1 MLALSM
7 EMTNFQP
14 NVSRICMSCPNL
26 RPMFRCWWGWTQRV
40 KAVRLHTRIDKNDMR
55 YSPLERLFRWSIAV
69 LLNLR
74 AEKCST
80 FTLFT
85 TTVAS
90 SGRAK
95 SVLPYLTTFS
105 TGFVSGLA
113 GVPALCKRPATYAAQ
128 LRSSA
133 RKTSYQRG
141 WPLGFSGA

>member
-1 MLALSM
+1 
-7 EMTNFQP
+7 
-14 NVSRICMSCPNL
+14 
-26 RPMFRCWWGWTQRV
+26 
-40 KAVRLHTRIDKNDMR
+40 MR

-113 GVPALCKRPATYAAQ
+113 GVPASVMQEAGDILSPVAII
-128 LRSSA
+128 
-133 RKTSYQRG
+133 
-141 WPLGFSGA
+141 GA